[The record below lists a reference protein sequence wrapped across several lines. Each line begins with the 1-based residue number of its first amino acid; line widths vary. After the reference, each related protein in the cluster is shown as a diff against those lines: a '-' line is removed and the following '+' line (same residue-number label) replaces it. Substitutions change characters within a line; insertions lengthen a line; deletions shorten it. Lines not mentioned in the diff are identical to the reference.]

1 MTEKDSAI
9 HEQSLMDRI
18 GSLTREINNLRD
30 AYIIANNRLN
40 KLLSLAAKT
49 SQQLSEE
56 AGRVEDF
63 ALLAV
68 EATKLTEQSALLT
81 NNIGLIAAAKK
92 STFAATTVHSIA
104 IELRTIKL
112 VKLAINNLETEI

>member
-9 HEQSLMDRI
+9 HEQSLLDRI

-30 AYIIANNRLN
+30 AYTIANNRLN
-40 KLLSLAAKT
+40 KLLYLAAKT
-49 SQQLSEE
+49 SKQLLEE
-56 AGRVEDF
+56 ASRVEDF

-81 NNIGLIAAAKK
+81 KDSGLIAAAKK

-112 VKLAINNLETEI
+112 AKLAINNLETEI

>member
-1 MTEKDSAI
+1 MDSAI